1 MCRASLRRGL
11 VCTKQ
16 ARLARFG
23 RGLHNIC
30 KAAVGTGGLCT
41 KCAALTYSGRRLH
54 KIRSAPTTLAGIAQ
68 NKEEYKNMNRLTYS
82 LKNTE
87 LDGLTDSIVRA
98 FKADAKAALDQFI
111 AKVMEEIEKLSGAIT
126 TAILQDKTASNL
138 EAADG
143 VRDEALR
150 TLGTVLSGYAAL
162 PVEAKKAAAAPLKAV
177 WDKYS
182 KAGILNASY
191 TSESSLVES
200 LLEELGAE
208 SLAENRAALDGVA
221 EAISAVRDAQTNFAL
236 ENDAYVKALNNKAAA
251 ASSYKKPLLALIN
264 DKLVPYLNAMQIAG
278 NENCADFAKSV
289 ETEIARINDAVAK
302 RGKK

>member
-1 MCRASLRRGL
+1 
-11 VCTKQ
+11 
-16 ARLARFG
+16 
-23 RGLHNIC
+23 
-30 KAAVGTGGLCT
+30 
-41 KCAALTYSGRRLH
+41 
-54 KIRSAPTTLAGIAQ
+54 
-68 NKEEYKNMNRLTYS
+68 MNRLTYS

-162 PVEAKKAAAAPLKAV
+162 PVEAKKAVAAPLKAV

-221 EAISAVRDAQTNFAL
+221 EAIGAVRDAQTNFAL

>member
-1 MCRASLRRGL
+1 
-11 VCTKQ
+11 
-16 ARLARFG
+16 
-23 RGLHNIC
+23 
-30 KAAVGTGGLCT
+30 
-41 KCAALTYSGRRLH
+41 
-54 KIRSAPTTLAGIAQ
+54 
-68 NKEEYKNMNRLTYS
+68 MNRLTYS

-87 LDGLTDSIVRA
+87 LDGFTDSIVRA
-98 FKADAKAALDQFI
+98 YKTDAGAANDVFVAQ
-111 AKVMEEIEKLSGAIT
+111 VMKDIEELSGSIT

-143 VRDEALR
+143 VRDEAL
-150 TLGTVLSGYAAL
+150 GTVLSGYAVL

-221 EAISAVRDAQTNFAL
+221 EAIGAVRDAQTNFAI

>member
-1 MCRASLRRGL
+1 
-11 VCTKQ
+11 
-16 ARLARFG
+16 
-23 RGLHNIC
+23 
-30 KAAVGTGGLCT
+30 
-41 KCAALTYSGRRLH
+41 
-54 KIRSAPTTLAGIAQ
+54 
-68 NKEEYKNMNRLTYS
+68 MNRLTYS

-87 LDGLTDSIVRA
+87 LDGFTDSIVRA
-98 FKADAKAALDQFI
+98 YKTDAGAANDVFVAQ
-111 AKVMEEIEKLSGAIT
+111 VMKDIEELSGSIT

-143 VRDEALR
+143 VRDEAL
-150 TLGTVLSGYAAL
+150 GTVLSGYAVL

-221 EAISAVRDAQTNFAL
+221 EAIGAVRDAQTKFAI